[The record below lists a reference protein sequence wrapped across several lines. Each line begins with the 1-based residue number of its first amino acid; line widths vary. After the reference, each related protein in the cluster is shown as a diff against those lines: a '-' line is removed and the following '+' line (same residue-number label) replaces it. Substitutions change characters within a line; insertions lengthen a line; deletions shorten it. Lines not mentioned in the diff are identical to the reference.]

1 MAKFRYDCAA
11 GDDAPDDR
19 KVNWLADLPPPPR
32 DVYPLMDR
40 ARDCNL
46 WLRWARNPRVLASWK
61 QRYRLSKAGSS
72 AVVYASDSLDDIR
85 ECIAEFESEA

>member
-1 MAKFRYDCAA
+1 MAKFHWNGAS
-11 GDDAPDDR
+11 GDDAPDG
-19 KVNWLADLPPPPR
+19 KKINFAPDLPPPPR

-40 ARDCNL
+40 ARDVNL

-72 AVVYASDSLDDIR
+72 AVVYASDSLDDIAS
-85 ECIAEFESEA
+85 CIAEFEEG